1 MKKFFP
7 YIVVIIVLAVAVVWF
22 IKNQS
27 KGTINEREGNFAVK
41 DKNEISKVI
50 LTETDKQPIE
60 ISSANGMWMVNGK
73 YAAREDMIESLL
85 TVATR
90 VTSLCPVP
98 AAAHDNVIRELMT
111 HHVRVEFFDKNN
123 ATIKSYWVGGPTTDG
138 QNTYMLLENEGQPA
152 SRPHLTYIPG
162 FKGFLTPRYNAEEE
176 TWRTRA
182 VFNYTEAEIKSL
194 QVEYSNDEKK
204 SFAISKNLDDSFTVS
219 PINEKFRI
227 NDSYQQ
233 KYICQYLGFYSSIY
247 LEAFANDL
255 PNRDSIIKTTPYCT
269 ITITETDSTINTVKL
284 FRMPVNKRSKMQFDA
299 NGNPMAYDIDHFFAS
314 LHQDKDLALVQY
326 YTFGTL
332 LRDYKDFF
340 FKPTATK

>member
-1 MKKFFP
+1 MKKYFP
-7 YIVVIIVLAVAVVWF
+7 YLVVIIVLVAATVWF

-41 DKNEISKVI
+41 DKNEISKII

-138 QNTYMLLENEGQPA
+138 QNTYMLLENDGQPA

-162 FKGFLTPRYNAEEE
+162 FKGFLTPRFTADEE

-182 VFNYTEAEIKSL
+182 VFNYKEEEVKSL
-194 QVEYSNDEKK
+194 CVEYITDEKN
-204 SFAISKNLDDSFTVS
+204 SFSITKILDDSFIVS
-219 PINEKFRI
+219 PIFEKFRI
-227 NDSYQQ
+227 NESYQQ
-233 KYICQYLGFYSSIY
+233 KYIHQYLSFYSSIY
-247 LEAFANDL
+247 LEAFVNDL
-255 PNRDSIIKTTPYCT
+255 PDRDSILKTKPYCI
-269 ITITETDSTINTVKL
+269 ITITETDSTINKVNL
-284 FRMPVNKRSKMQFDA
+284 YRMPVNKRSKMQFDA

-332 LRDYKDFF
+332 LREYKDFF